1 MNHCKELEVCDSE
14 KCPSGELQKIATP
27 SSIKS
32 LNHCQLSGHKKLMQ
46 EETFLYKST
55 PGVPPYNRTSLAKL
69 NSVLSLVLDDHKAV
83 RGGVVGSC

>member
-14 KCPSGELQKIATP
+14 KCPSDELQKIATP

-46 EETFLYKST
+46 EETFWIKVHQEL
-55 PGVPPYNRTSLAKL
+55 PPITDRS
-69 NSVLSLVLDDHKAV
+69 
-83 RGGVVGSC
+83 